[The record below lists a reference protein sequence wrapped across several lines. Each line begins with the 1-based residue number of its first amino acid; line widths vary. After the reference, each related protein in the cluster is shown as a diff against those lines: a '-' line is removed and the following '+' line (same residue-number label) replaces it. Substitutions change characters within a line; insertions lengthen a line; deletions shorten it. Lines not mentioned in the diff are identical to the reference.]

1 MSDSK
6 SEPLD
11 LFKVLL
17 DEKVHVK
24 LRGAREITGR
34 LHAYDS
40 HCNIVLSDAVETIYD
55 TDANDQLISTQKK
68 SEVIFVRGDSVI
80 LVSSPNDV

>member
-1 MSDSK
+1 MLKFIIASLKRQVFFFRKEPIKQMSDNK

-17 DEKVHVK
+17 DETVHVK

-34 LHAYDS
+34 LHV
-40 HCNIVLSDAVETIYD
+40 C
-55 TDANDQLISTQKK
+55 
-68 SEVIFVRGDSVI
+68 
-80 LVSSPNDV
+80 